1 MSISNVLP
9 SVPELYPELPGAD
22 NLRLNQITEIG
33 KKNFNEADHYRTVAK
48 KYKKAQT
55 AMHYTAVG
63 LGSVAAALSVS
74 GVATSLSGLGVIIGA
89 PLGGIAALLGAA
101 SAALVETSKNLGH
114 KVTKHEIVYSL
125 AISKRGSIQALVSK
139 AWNDN
144 RITDREFQL
153 VNSEFEQ
160 YFKLKESISTH
171 ESHRPPKEQ
180 SHDLEKLKKK
190 TDSKRSSRRD

>member
-1 MSISNVLP
+1 
-9 SVPELYPELPGAD
+9 
-22 NLRLNQITEIG
+22 
-33 KKNFNEADHYRTVAK
+33 
-48 KYKKAQT
+48 
-55 AMHYTAVG
+55 MHYTAVG

-180 SHDLEKLKKK
+180 SHDLEKLKKN